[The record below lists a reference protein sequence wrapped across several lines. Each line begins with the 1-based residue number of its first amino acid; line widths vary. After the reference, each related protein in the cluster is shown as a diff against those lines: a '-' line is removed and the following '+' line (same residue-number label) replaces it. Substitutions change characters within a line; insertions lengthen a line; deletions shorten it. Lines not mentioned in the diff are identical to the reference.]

1 MGSRMRARALG
12 ALTVAIAIGA
22 TAAAAPPAT
31 GDHTRTPIR
40 YLIVVV
46 GENVSFDALYATYFP
61 PQPAATIR
69 NLRSQGIVTADGSP
83 GPNYRRAIQF
93 EYANASG
100 RYTLNPERRAPYA
113 KLPQPS
119 LAGVYDPATLE
130 PVGAIPDPRFATLSL
145 NGPFQ
150 ITRFATDGDALGRE
164 TGDPVHRFF
173 QMWQQTGGTNE
184 DLGRYVWVAVTTGRG
199 GDTRGTTP
207 DKPGQGAE
215 LMGFFNMQSG
225 DAPYFRELA
234 DRYALSDNYHQ
245 PLMGGTGANFFA
257 LATGDVAVYT
267 RDGIPAAPPGRQIED
282 PSPAPGTVNFYV
294 HDGYDGGSWVKCAD
308 RNAPGVGPI
317 RSLLSARHL
326 DPNCAP
332 DSYYLV
338 NNYSPPYLPDGRA
351 VELGP
356 DRSVYPPQYM
366 ANIGTALSA
375 AGIRWGWYTGGR
387 SLGDIAGDPL
397 YTTVRRRVLA
407 SLPATASAAEI
418 DAAAAATARQFIY
431 NNIGDPLTA
440 FPAVSQSGLADHLQ
454 GLDAFAAALA
464 THALPAVSFVVPKNL
479 DSGHPGYSA
488 PARYELFIQNL
499 VAKVQAD
506 PALWASVAILITA
519 DEGGGY
525 FDSGYIQPLDFFG
538 DGPRIPLLAVSPYA
552 RTGHID
558 HTYADHVS
566 VLKFIEYNWQL
577 RPLSNRSR
585 DRLPNPRP
593 SRRDPYRPANS
604 PAIGDLTTLFEF
616 PAGR

>member
-1 MGSRMRARALG
+1 MSLRALG
-12 ALTVAIAIGA
+12 ALTAAIAIGA
-22 TAAAAPPAT
+22 TAVAVPPLA
-31 GDHTRTPIR
+31 DDQTRTPIKH
-40 YLIVVV
+40 LIVVV
-46 GENVSFDALYATYFP
+46 GENVSFDALYGTYSP
-61 PQPAATIR
+61 PRPEVRIR

-83 GPNYRRAIQF
+83 GPNYRRAVQF
-93 EYANASG
+93 EYAGAGG
-100 RYTLNPERRAPYA
+100 RYTLNPRRIAPYA

-119 LAGVYDPATLE
+119 LAGVYDPVTLE
-130 PVGAIPDPRFATLSL
+130 AVGAIPDPRFAALAV

-150 ITRFATDGDALGRE
+150 ITRYAKYGDDFGRE

-184 DLGRYVWVAVTTGRG
+184 DLGRYAWVAVTTGRG

-215 LMGFFNMQSG
+215 LMGFFNMLSG

-267 RDGIPAAPPGRQIED
+267 EGGTPAVPPARQIED
-282 PSPAPGTVNFYV
+282 PSPAPGTANFYV

-308 RNAPGVGPI
+308 PNEPGVGPI
-317 RSLLSARHL
+317 RSLLAARHR

-332 DSYYLV
+332 HSYYLV
-338 NNYSPPYLPDGRA
+338 NNYDPPFLPDGRA

-356 DRSVYPPQYM
+356 NRSVYPPQYM
-366 ANIGTALSA
+366 ANIGTALA
-375 AGIRWGWYTGGR
+375 TAGVSWGWYTGGR
-387 SLGDIAGDPL
+387 SPGDVTGDRL
-397 YTTVRRRVLA
+397 YAEARRRVVA
-407 SLPATASAAEI
+407 SLPATASAGEI
-418 DAAAAATARQFIY
+418 DAAAVATARRYIY

-440 FPAVSQSGLADHLQ
+440 FPAVVHTDLAGHLQ
-454 GLDAFAAALA
+454 GLDSFAAALA
-464 THALPAVSFVVPKNL
+464 AHALPAVSFIVPKNL

-488 PARYELFIQNL
+488 PARYELFIRNL
-499 VAKVQAD
+499 VAQVQAD
-506 PALWASVAILITA
+506 PGLWQSVAILITA

-525 FDSGYIQPLDFFG
+525 FDSGHIEPLDFFG
-538 DGPRIPLLAVSPYA
+538 DGPRIPLLVVSPYA
-552 RTGHID
+552 RAGHID

-566 VLKFIEYNWQL
+566 VLKFIEYNWRL
-577 RPLSNRSR
+577 RPLSDRSR

-593 SRRDPYRPANS
+593 SRRDPYRPANG
-604 PAIGDLTTLFEF
+604 PAISDLTTLFEF

>member
-1 MGSRMRARALG
+1 
-12 ALTVAIAIGA
+12 IAIGA
-22 TAAAAPPAT
+22 AAAAAAQPQA
-31 GDHTRTPIR
+31 DHTRTPIKH
-40 YLIVVV
+40 LIVVV
-46 GENVSFDALYATYFP
+46 GENVSFDALFGTYSP
-61 PQPAATIR
+61 PRPGTSIR
-69 NLRSQGIVTADGSP
+69 NLRSQGIVTADGAP
-83 GPNYRRAIQF
+83 GPDYARAVQF
-93 EYANASG
+93 EYADPSG
-100 RYTLNPERRAPYA
+100 RYTLTLQRLSAYP
-113 KLPQPS
+113 KLPQPR
-119 LAGVYDPATLE
+119 LTGVYDPVTLE
-130 PVGAIPDPRFATLSL
+130 PVGAIPDPRFAMLAV

-150 ITRFATDGDALGRE
+150 ITRFATYGDAFGRE

-184 DLGRYVWVAVTTGRG
+184 DLGRYAWVAVTTGRG
-199 GDTRGTTP
+199 GDTRDTTP
-207 DKPGQGAE
+207 DAPGQGGE
-215 LMGFFNMQSG
+215 LMGFFNMLAG

-245 PLMGGTGANFFA
+245 PLMGGTGANFIA

-267 RDGIPAAPPGRQIED
+267 RDGRAAVPPARQIED

-294 HDGYDGGSWVKCAD
+294 HDGYNGGSWVKCAD
-308 RNAPGVGPI
+308 PNEPGVGPI
-317 RSLLSARHL
+317 RALLAARHL

-338 NNYSPPYLPDGRA
+338 NNYDPPFLPDGRA

-356 DRSVYPPQYM
+356 DRSVYPPQRM

-375 AGIRWGWYTGGR
+375 AGVSWGWYSGGR
-387 SLGDIAGDPL
+387 SLGDIADDPL
-397 YTTVRRRVLA
+397 YATARRRAAA
-407 SLPATASAAEI
+407 SLPATASSAEI
-418 DAAAAATARQFIY
+418 DAAAVTIARQLIY

-440 FPAVSQSGLADHLQ
+440 FPAVSQTALADHLR
-454 GLDAFAAALA
+454 GLDAFAADLA
-464 THALPAVSFVVPKNL
+464 AHALPAVSFVVPKNL

-488 PARYELFIQNL
+488 PARYELFIRNL

-506 PALWASVAILITA
+506 PGLWDSAAILITA

-552 RTGHID
+552 PAGRID
-558 HTYADHVS
+558 HTYADQVS
-566 VLKFIEYNWQL
+566 VLKFIEYNWRL
-577 RPLSNRSR
+577 APLSNRSR

-593 SRRDPYRPANS
+593 SGRDPYRPANS

-616 PAGR
+616 PAGRPARR